1 MRALTAVAAMIICSS
16 TALASGTSQSIT
28 VDLAGQYSFDEQ
40 GSPNNV
46 TAVIPVPSPGKRQ
59 LLSIAWNDVVLYC
72 VPPSWASD
80 SGIYFFWLQDGL
92 PYAHS
97 YRPFAGVDVPGEF
110 GPASVTYDLAN
121 QGIYFD
127 AGSTFLFE
135 LAELVDDWP
144 DEPDA
149 LWLQG
154 NFVFEFGPAM
164 GACCTGSSCNV
175 TSQPDCTGEW
185 LGVDTTCSLTTCIGE
200 SIGPIEWSPASG
212 GNGHGYELVVVPE
225 GVTWHEASDMALQM
239 GGHLATLTSYEEHLF
254 VFENLASDVSVYT
267 DGFWGPLFG
276 AYQDEDAD
284 DYSEPDGG
292 WRWVTGEPWDWTN
305 WLPGQPDN
313 GDGIESV
320 GQFVIQPP
328 NGDLLGHWNDWAATS
343 SAPVAFIVEY
353 PIRSITWELDDGG
366 NGHGYELV
374 VVPEGVTWHEASD
387 MALQMGGHLATLT
400 SYEEHNF
407 VFERLANDATLYID
421 GFWGPLFGAYQ
432 DETADDYSEPDGGW
446 QWVTGEPWDWT
457 NWLPGQPD
465 NGDGIES
472 VGQFVIQPPNGDLL
486 GHWNDW
492 AATSSAPVAFI
503 VEYTPPC
510 IGNVNDDFE
519 INISDLLTV
528 IAFWGSD
535 DPIADVN
542 NDGTIDVADLLLVI
556 SNWGPCP

>member
-16 TALASGTSQSIT
+16 TALASGTSQLIT
-28 VDLAGQYSFDEQ
+28 VDLTEAYSVDEL
-40 GSPNNV
+40 GSPNNFY
-46 TAVIPVPSPGKRQ
+46 AYIEVPTPGRRQ
-59 LLSIAWNDVVLYC
+59 LLSITWNDVVLYTYE
-72 VPPSWASD
+72 PGWASD
-80 SGIYFFWLQDGL
+80 SAIHFIWWQDGST
-92 PYAHS
+92 YGHS
-97 YRPFAGVDVPGEF
+97 YRPFDQIQASGIHGPVSAG
-110 GPASVTYDLAN
+110 YDYSEQN
-121 QGIYFD
+121 IYLD
-127 AGSTFLFE
+127 AGSSFLVE
-135 LAELVDDWP
+135 LAEDWDDFP
-144 DEPDA
+144 GQPDA
-149 LWLQG
+149 QWLQG

-343 SAPVAFIVEY
+343 SAP
-353 PIRSITWELDDGG
+353 
-366 NGHGYELV
+366 
-374 VVPEGVTWHEASD
+374 
-387 MALQMGGHLATLT
+387 
-400 SYEEHNF
+400 
-407 VFERLANDATLYID
+407 
-421 GFWGPLFGAYQ
+421 
-432 DETADDYSEPDGGW
+432 
-446 QWVTGEPWDWT
+446 
-457 NWLPGQPD
+457 
-465 NGDGIES
+465 
-472 VGQFVIQPPNGDLL
+472 LL
-486 GHWNDW
+486 
-492 AATSSAPVAFI
+492 S
-503 VEYTPPC
+503 
-510 IGNVNDDFE
+510 
-519 INISDLLTV
+519 
-528 IAFWGSD
+528 
-535 DPIADVN
+535 
-542 NDGTIDVADLLLVI
+542 
-556 SNWGPCP
+556 